1 MILKAFK
8 IVLEKTIK
16 KNNFF
21 SEEKIQKKKF
31 CVSGIKQSK
40 DKKEKKE
47 ELDFMQTDFTEYA
60 EKLKEDLKINAVK
73 EEAENLIK
81 IKKKDFLKGIMEDKY
96 SEFISKKVF
105 FDDDEEEQKAYF
117 KKLNCKI
124 KAIEIFES
132 KDLEGLILL
141 TKLINIDQDFNIKI
155 INPDDF
161 EEIIQKLEGNQN
173 FSINLNDIEYE
184 NIKRRRN
191 RLEEKAKK
199 YIK

>member
-1 MILKAFK
+1 M
-8 IVLEKTIK
+8 
-16 KNNFF
+16 
-21 SEEKIQKKKF
+21 
-31 CVSGIKQSK
+31 
-40 DKKEKKE
+40 
-47 ELDFMQTDFTEYA
+47 
-60 EKLKEDLKINAVK
+60 
-73 EEAENLIK
+73 
-81 IKKKDFLKGIMEDKY
+81 
-96 SEFISKKVF
+96 
-105 FDDDEEEQKAYF
+105 
-117 KKLNCKI
+117 NCKI

-184 NIKRRRN
+184 NIKKRRN